1 MSEIEENQIPEFRI
15 TPMKKV
21 LISLD
26 FDPTAQKVA
35 EEGYSLARAM
45 NAQAFLLHVIAG
57 EFYYSSLEYSPITGY
72 SGFSSADFSLM
83 ASSEGL
89 ANASQY
95 FLDKMKIHLNDDNI
109 QTIVG
114 KGELSDVILQT
125 ASNIRADL
133 IVIGSHSRRW
143 LEQILMGSVTEKVLH
158 QTTVPL
164 FIIPT
169 KGKEKGK

>member
-1 MSEIEENQIPEFRI
+1 MSDIEENQVPAFRI
-15 TPMKKV
+15 KPMKKV
-21 LISLD
+21 LIALD
-26 FDPTAQKVA
+26 FDPTAKKVA
-35 EEGYSLARAM
+35 EEGYSLALAM
-45 NAQAFLLHVIAG
+45 KAQAFLLHIIAG
-57 EFYYSSLEYSPITGY
+57 ELYYSSLEYSPISGY
-72 SGFSSADFSLM
+72 SGFSNADFTLM

-95 FLDKMKIHLNDDNI
+95 FLDKMKSHLNDDTI

-114 KGELSDVILQT
+114 TGEFSDVILKT
-125 ASNIRADL
+125 ARDIHADL

-158 QTTVPL
+158 HTTVPL

-169 KGKEKGK
+169 KGKDQGK